1 MGYHEVAGPRPVDVL
16 LPVRHPGWVQPLRGG
31 MDGRPPGVGRVG
43 QTAAGRKLPE
53 TEDCE
58 RATYAPCGPGI
69 VDEVQMRRHVLSDRG
84 VTKTHSR
91 PYVSNDHPFSESRFK
106 TLKYRPQFPQRFG
119 SLEEARA
126 FCQNFFAWYNTEH
139 RHSGI
144 GLLTPEIVHYGL
156 AEPTIAVR
164 QGVLDEASK
173 RHPERLVKPAP
184 QAPALPEAVWIHPPE
199 KKDATE
205 SWLVNLDMELSQS
218 A

>member
-1 MGYHEVAGPRPVDVL
+1 MLGPAQWTYYYLYVILDGFSRYAVGWMVAHRESAALAKRL
-16 LPVRHPGWVQPLRGG
+16 LEESCRKQKIVKEQLTLHADRGSS
-31 MDGRPPGVGRVG
+31 MKSKCVAR
-43 QTAAGRKLPE
+43 
-53 TEDCE
+53 
-58 RATYAPCGPGI
+58 
-69 VDEVQMRRHVLSDRG
+69 MLSDRG

-173 RHPERLVKPAP
+173 RHPERLVKQAP